1 MSNLETIRFQKI
13 SIAKFSQK
21 DQQDLLK
28 ELKRRNISC
37 RLTGTAILFD
47 ERYLKD
53 VKDLVPA
60 SLR

>member
-13 SIAKFSQK
+13 STVKFNEK
-21 DQQDLLK
+21 DKEDLLK
-28 ELKRRNISC
+28 ELKRRKISC
-37 RLTGTAILFD
+37 RLTSTAILFD

-53 VKDLVPA
+53 VRDLVPP

>member
-13 SIAKFSQK
+13 STAKFDEK
-21 DQQDLLK
+21 DKEDLLK
-28 ELKRRNISC
+28 ELKRRKISC
-37 RLTGTAILFD
+37 RLTSTAILFD

-53 VKDLVPA
+53 VKDLVPP

>member
-13 SIAKFSQK
+13 STVKFNEQDK
-21 DQQDLLK
+21 QDLLK
-28 ELKRRNISC
+28 ELKRRKISC
-37 RLTGTAILFD
+37 RLTSSAILFD

>member
-13 SIAKFSQK
+13 STVKFNEK
-21 DQQDLLK
+21 DKEDLLK

-37 RLTGTAILFD
+37 RLTSTAILFD

-53 VKDLVPA
+53 VRDLVPP

>member
-13 SIAKFSQK
+13 STIKFNEK
-21 DQQDLLK
+21 DKEDLLK
-28 ELKRRNISC
+28 ELKRRKISC
-37 RLTGTAILFD
+37 RLTSTAILFD

-53 VKDLVPA
+53 VRDLVPP